1 MGRCEKL
8 LIDNLKLALKNI
20 NERKTRSFLT
30 LLGICIGIM
39 AIISLMGIGEG
50 MQQAI
55 TGELSSLSDTIVLST
70 GDISAN
76 AFGGGGFEHGD
87 GDEYLTDRDISDIER
102 INGIKDVSPILFTAG
117 VITFNGDSN
126 SVSLVG
132 IDAENMEKIFGIG
145 VLGLESGEFISE
157 GKQNTCVIGYNIA
170 YEYFDADI
178 KLGNRIDINGKN
190 FAVVGIYNKQG
201 SGMSTETDDNIHITQ
216 RDFEKIT
223 GLSDSSSAI
232 IRIYDV
238 TQADEIA
245 EDIEMA
251 INENHGDEDFANAI
265 TMTSLIE
272 SIQQILSIAQVVLLS
287 IASIALVVASIG
299 IMNTMLTSV
308 MERTRE
314 IGIMKAIGA
323 TNKDVLFIFIM
334 EGILISIIGGIAGI
348 ILGIFGSNALSTV
361 LTSSF
366 GGALNPVISTSTIVL
381 AILVA
386 ILVGMLSS
394 LYPARK
400 AAKMSPIEAVR
411 YE

>member
-1 MGRCEKL
+1 
-8 LIDNLKLALKNI
+8 
-20 NERKTRSFLT
+20 
-30 LLGICIGIM
+30 M

-70 GDISAN
+70 GEINAN
-76 AFGGGGFEHGD
+76 AFGGGGFEHANS
-87 GDEYLTDRDISDIER
+87 DEYLTERDISDIQR
-102 INGIKDVSPILFTAG
+102 IDGIKDVSTVLFSVG
-117 VITFNGDSN
+117 MITFNGDSK

-132 IDAENMEKIFGIG
+132 IDEQNLEKIFGIG
-145 VLGLESGEFISE
+145 VLGLEKGNFIQE
-157 GKQNTCVIGYNIA
+157 GKQNTCIIGYNVA
-170 YEYFDADI
+170 YEYFNSDI
-178 KLGNRIDINGKN
+178 KLGNRIDINGRS

-201 SGMSTETDDNIHITQ
+201 SGMSTETDDNIHITP

-223 GLSDSSSAI
+223 GKSESSSAI

-238 TQADEIA
+238 TKADNIADEI
-245 EDIEMA
+245 ENVV
-251 INENHGDEDFANAI
+251 NENHGNDDFANAI
-265 TMTSLIE
+265 TMTSIIE

-334 EGILISIIGGIAGI
+334 EGIFISIIGGIAGI
-348 ILGIFGSNALSTV
+348 VLGIFGSRGLSAV

-366 GGALNPVISTSTIVL
+366 GGALTPVISSSSIFLGIT
-381 AILVA
+381 VA
-386 ILVGMLSS
+386 LIVGMLSS

>member
-1 MGRCEKL
+1 
-8 LIDNLKLALKNI
+8 LKNI

-55 TGELSSLSDTIVLST
+55 TGELSSLSDTIVLSS
-70 GDISAN
+70 GEISAN
-76 AFGGGGFEHGD
+76 AFGGGGFEHGNNNN
-87 GDEYLTDRDISDIER
+87 EYLTERDISDIQR
-102 INGIKDVSPILFTAG
+102 ISGVKDVSTVLFSPG
-117 VITFNGDSN
+117 IVSFNGDSN

-132 IDAENMEKIFGIG
+132 IDVENLEKIFGIE
-145 VLGLESGEFISE
+145 VLGLEKGEFIQE
-157 GKQNTCVIGYNIA
+157 GRQNTCVIGYNVA
-170 YEYFDADI
+170 HEYFDTDI
-178 KLGNRIDINGKN
+178 NIGNRIDINGRS

-201 SGMSTETDDNIHITQ
+201 AGMSTETDDNIHITP

-223 GLSDSSSAI
+223 GKSESSSAI
-232 IRIYDV
+232 IKIYDV
-238 TQADEIA
+238 TKADQIADEI
-245 EDIEMA
+245 ERV
-251 INENHGDEDFANAI
+251 INENHGDDDFANVI
-265 TMTSLIE
+265 TMTSIIE
-272 SIQQILSIAQVVLLS
+272 SIQQIIAIAQVVLLS

-334 EGILISIIGGIAGI
+334 EGIFISIIGGSAGI
-348 ILGIFGSNALSTV
+348 ILGIVGSKGLSTV

-366 GGALNPVISTSTIVL
+366 GGALSPVISTSSIVL
-381 AILVA
+381 GITVA
-386 ILVGMLSS
+386 VLVGMLSS

>member
-1 MGRCEKL
+1 
-8 LIDNLKLALKNI
+8 
-20 NERKTRSFLT
+20 
-30 LLGICIGIM
+30 M
-39 AIISLMGIGEG
+39 AIIALMGIGEG

-55 TGELSSLSDTIVLST
+55 TGELSSLSDTIVLSS
-70 GDISAN
+70 GEISAN
-76 AFGGGGFEHGD
+76 AFGGGGFQHANNNN
-87 GDEYLTDRDISDIER
+87 EYLTERDISDIQR
-102 INGIKDVSPILFTAG
+102 INGIKDVSTVLFSVG
-117 VITFNGDSN
+117 VISFNGDSN

-132 IDAENMEKIFGIG
+132 IDEENLEKIFGIE
-145 VLGLESGEFISE
+145 VLGLEKGEFIQE
-157 GKQNTCVIGYNIA
+157 GRQNTCVIGYNVA
-170 YEYFDADI
+170 YEYFDSDI
-178 KLGNRIDINGKN
+178 NIGNRIDINGRS

-201 SGMSTETDDNIHITQ
+201 AGMSTETDDNIHITP

-223 GLSDSSSAI
+223 GKSESSSAI
-232 IRIYDV
+232 IKIYDV
-238 TQADEIA
+238 TKADMIA
-245 EDIEMA
+245 EEIENTV
-251 INENHGDEDFANAI
+251 NENHGDDDFANAI
-265 TMTSLIE
+265 TMTSIIE
-272 SIQQILSIAQVVLLS
+272 SVQQIIAIAQVVLLS

-334 EGILISIIGGIAGI
+334 EGVFISIIGGSAGI
-348 ILGIFGSNALSTV
+348 ILGILGSQGLSSV

-366 GGALNPVISTSTIVL
+366 GGALSPVITTSSIVL
-381 AILVA
+381 GLAVA
-386 ILVGMLSS
+386 VIVGMLSS

>member
-1 MGRCEKL
+1 
-8 LIDNLKLALKNI
+8 
-20 NERKTRSFLT
+20 
-30 LLGICIGIM
+30 M
-39 AIISLMGIGEG
+39 AIIALMGIGEG

-55 TGELSSLSDTIVLST
+55 TGELSSLSDTIVLSS
-70 GDISAN
+70 GEISAN
-76 AFGGGGFEHGD
+76 AFGGGGFQHANNNN
-87 GDEYLTDRDISDIER
+87 EYLTERDISDIQR
-102 INGIKDVSPILFTAG
+102 INGIKDVSTVLFSVG
-117 VITFNGDSN
+117 MVSFNGDSN

-132 IDAENMEKIFGIG
+132 IDEENLEKIFGIE
-145 VLGLESGEFISE
+145 VLGLEKGEFIQE
-157 GKQNTCVIGYNIA
+157 GRQNTCVIGYNVA
-170 YEYFDADI
+170 YEYFDSGIDI
-178 KLGNRIDINGKN
+178 GNRIDINGRS

-201 SGMSTETDDNIHITQ
+201 AGMSTETDDNIHITP

-223 GLSDSSSAI
+223 GKSESSSAI
-232 IRIYDV
+232 IKIYDV
-238 TQADEIA
+238 TKADIIADEI
-245 EDIEMA
+245 ERVV
-251 INENHGDEDFANAI
+251 NENHGDDDFANAI
-265 TMTSLIE
+265 TMTSIIE
-272 SIQQILSIAQVVLLS
+272 SVQQIIAIAQVVLLS

-334 EGILISIIGGIAGI
+334 EGIFISIIGGSAGI
-348 ILGIFGSNALSTV
+348 ILGVLGSQGLSSI

-366 GGALNPVISTSTIVL
+366 GGALSPVITSSSIVL
-381 AILVA
+381 GLGVA
-386 ILVGMLSS
+386 VIVGMLSS

>member
-1 MGRCEKL
+1 
-8 LIDNLKLALKNI
+8 
-20 NERKTRSFLT
+20 
-30 LLGICIGIM
+30 M

-70 GDISAN
+70 GEISAS
-76 AFGGGGFEHGD
+76 AFGGGSGFEHAD

-102 INGIKDVSPILFTAG
+102 INGIKDVSTVLFSAG
-117 VITFNGDSN
+117 IVTFNGESN
-126 SVSLVG
+126 GVSLVG
-132 IDAENMEKIFGIG
+132 IDEENMEKIFGIE
-145 VLGLESGEFISE
+145 VLGLEKGEFIKE
-157 GKQNTCVIGYNIA
+157 GKQNTCVIGYNVA

-178 KLGNRIDINGKN
+178 KIGNRIDINGRN
-190 FAVVGIYNKQG
+190 FAVVGIYKKQG
-201 SGMSTETDDNIHITQ
+201 SGMSTETDDNIHITP

-223 GLSDSSSAI
+223 GKSESSSAI
-232 IRIYDV
+232 IKIYNIN
-238 TQADEIA
+238 QAEPIADEI
-245 EDIEMA
+245 ERV
-251 INENHGDEDFANAI
+251 INENHGEDDFANAI

-272 SIQQILSIAQVVLLS
+272 SIQQIISIAQVVLIS

-348 ILGIFGSNALSTV
+348 VLGMFGSQGLSSV

-366 GGALNPVISTSTIVL
+366 GGALRPVISTSSI
-381 AILVA
+381 ILGIGVA

>member
-1 MGRCEKL
+1 
-8 LIDNLKLALKNI
+8 
-20 NERKTRSFLT
+20 
-30 LLGICIGIM
+30 
-39 AIISLMGIGEG
+39 MGIGEG

-70 GDISAN
+70 GEITAN
-76 AFGGGGFEHGD
+76 AFGGGGFEHAVS
-87 GDEYLTDRDISDIER
+87 DEYLTERDISDIQR
-102 INGIKDVSPILFTAG
+102 INGIKDVSTILFSMG
-117 VITFNGDSN
+117 MVSFNGDSK

-132 IDAENMEKIFGIG
+132 IDENNMESIFGIG
-145 VLGLESGEFISE
+145 VLGLESGEFIKE
-157 GKQNTCVIGYNIA
+157 GKQNTCVIGYNVA
-170 YEYFDADI
+170 HEYFDADI
-178 KLGNRIDINGKN
+178 RLGNRIDLNDRS
-190 FAVVGIYNKQG
+190 FAVVGIYKKQG
-201 SGMSTETDDNIHITQ
+201 AGMSTETDDNIHITP

-223 GLSDSSSAI
+223 GQSKSSSAI

-238 TQADEIA
+238 TKADMIADEIERA
-245 EDIEMA
+245 V
-251 INENHGDEDFANAI
+251 NENHGSDDFANAI
-265 TMTSLIE
+265 TMSSIIE
-272 SIQQILSIAQVVLLS
+272 SIQQILSIVQVVLLS

-334 EGILISIIGGIAGI
+334 EGILISIIGGVIGIALC
-348 ILGIFGSNALSTV
+348 ILGSRGLSTV

-366 GGALNPVISTSTIVL
+366 GGGGLTPVITTYSIML
-381 AILVA
+381 GIAVA
-386 ILVGMLSS
+386 LIVGMVSS

>member
-1 MGRCEKL
+1 V
-8 LIDNLKLALKNI
+8 LIDNFKLALKNI
-20 NERKTRSFLT
+20 SERKARSFLT

-50 MQQAI
+50 MQSAI

-70 GDISAN
+70 GEISAS
-76 AFGGGGFEHGD
+76 AFGGGGGFEHGD
-87 GDEYLTDRDISDIER
+87 DGEYLTDRDISDIER
-102 INGIKDVSPILFTAG
+102 INGIRDVSTILFTAG
-117 VITFNGDSN
+117 MITYN
-126 SVSLVG
+126 SESKGVSLVG
-132 IDAENMEKIFGIG
+132 IDAENMENIFGIG
-145 VLGLESGEFISE
+145 VLGLESGEFITE
-157 GKQNTCVIGYNIA
+157 GKQNTCVIGYNVA

-190 FAVVGIYNKQG
+190 FAVVGIYNRQG
-201 SGMSTETDDNIHITQ
+201 SGMSTETDDNIHITP

-223 GLSDSSSAI
+223 GMSDSSSAI

-238 TQADEIA
+238 TKADAIA
-245 EDIEMA
+245 EEIEQT
-251 INENHGDEDFANAI
+251 INENHGNDEFANAI
-265 TMTSLIE
+265 TMTSIIE
-272 SIQQILSIAQVVLLS
+272 SVQEIIAIAQVVLLS

-334 EGILISIIGGIAGI
+334 EGILISIIGGVAGI
-348 ILGIFGSNALSTV
+348 ILGVFGSKALSTI

-366 GGALNPVISTSTIVL
+366 GGALNPVITTSTVVL

>member
-1 MGRCEKL
+1 
-8 LIDNLKLALKNI
+8 
-20 NERKTRSFLT
+20 LT

-39 AIISLMGIGEG
+39 AIIALMGIGEG

-76 AFGGGGFEHGD
+76 AFGGGGFEHANNN
-87 GDEYLTDRDISDIER
+87 EYLTERDIADIQR
-102 INGIKDVSPILFTAG
+102 INGIKDVSTVLFSPG
-117 VITFNGDSN
+117 IITFNGESN

-132 IDAENMEKIFGIG
+132 IDELNMEKIFGIG
-145 VLGLESGEFISE
+145 VLGLESGDFIEE
-157 GKQNTCVIGYNIA
+157 GKQNTCVIGYNVA
-170 YEYFDADI
+170 HEYFDVDI
-178 KLGNRIDINGKN
+178 ELGNRVNINGKN
-190 FAVVGIYNKQG
+190 FAVVGIYKKQG
-201 SGMSTETDDNIHITQ
+201 SGMSTETDDNIHITP

-223 GLSDSSSAI
+223 GLSESSSAI

-238 TQADEIA
+238 TYADVIADEI
-245 EDIEMA
+245 ETVV
-251 INENHGDEDFANAI
+251 NENHGDDDFANAI

-272 SIQQILSIAQVVLLS
+272 SIQQIISIAQVVLLS

-334 EGILISIIGGIAGI
+334 EGILISIIGGFVGIALGI
-348 ILGIFGSNALSTV
+348 IGSRGLSTV
-361 LTSSF
+361 LTRSF
-366 GGALNPVISTSTIVL
+366 GGELTPVISTSS
-381 AILVA
+381 ILLGIAVA
-386 ILVGMLSS
+386 VIVGMLSS

>member
-1 MGRCEKL
+1 
-8 LIDNLKLALKNI
+8 
-20 NERKTRSFLT
+20 
-30 LLGICIGIM
+30 M

-55 TGELSSLSDTIVLST
+55 TGELSSLSDTIVLSS
-70 GDISAN
+70 GEISAN
-76 AFGGGGFEHGD
+76 AFGGGGFEHGNNNN
-87 GDEYLTDRDISDIER
+87 EYLTERDISDIQR
-102 INGIKDVSPILFTAG
+102 ISGVKDVSTVLFSPG
-117 VITFNGDSN
+117 IVSFNGDSN

-132 IDAENMEKIFGIG
+132 IDVENLEKIFGIE
-145 VLGLESGEFISE
+145 VLGLEKGEFIQE
-157 GKQNTCVIGYNIA
+157 GRQNTCVIGYNVA
-170 YEYFDADI
+170 HEYFDTDI
-178 KLGNRIDINGKN
+178 NIGNRIDINGRS

-201 SGMSTETDDNIHITQ
+201 AGMSTETDDNIHITP

-223 GLSDSSSAI
+223 GKSESSSAI
-232 IRIYDV
+232 IKIYDV
-238 TQADEIA
+238 TKADQIADEI
-245 EDIEMA
+245 ERV
-251 INENHGDEDFANAI
+251 INENHGDDDFANVI
-265 TMTSLIE
+265 TMTSIIE
-272 SIQQILSIAQVVLLS
+272 SIQQIIAIAQVVLLS

-334 EGILISIIGGIAGI
+334 EGIFISIIGGSAGI
-348 ILGIFGSNALSTV
+348 ILGIVGSKGLSTV

-366 GGALNPVISTSTIVL
+366 GGALSPVISTSSIVL
-381 AILVA
+381 GITVA
-386 ILVGMLSS
+386 VLVGMLSS

>member
-1 MGRCEKL
+1 
-8 LIDNLKLALKNI
+8 
-20 NERKTRSFLT
+20 
-30 LLGICIGIM
+30 M

-70 GDISAN
+70 GEISAN
-76 AFGGGGFEHGD
+76 AFGGGGFEHANND
-87 GDEYLTDRDISDIER
+87 DYLTERDISDIQR
-102 INGIKDVSPILFTAG
+102 IQGIRDVSTVLFSVST
-117 VITFNGDSN
+117 ITFNGETKG
-126 SVSLVG
+126 VSLVG
-132 IDAENMEKIFGIG
+132 IDETNMESIFGID
-145 VLGLESGEFISE
+145 VLGLEAGEFIKE
-157 GKQNTCVIGYNIA
+157 GKQNTCVVGYNVA
-170 YEYFDADI
+170 HEYFDTDI
-178 KLGNRIDINGKN
+178 KLGNLIEINEKK
-190 FAVVGIYNKQG
+190 FSVVGIYKKQG
-201 SGMSTETDDNIHITQ
+201 AGMTTETDDNIHITP

-223 GLSDSSSAI
+223 GQSKSSSAI

-238 TQADEIA
+238 TQADVIA
-245 EDIEMA
+245 EEIEQT
-251 INENHGDEDFANAI
+251 INENHGKDDFTNAI
-265 TMTSLIE
+265 TMSSIID
-272 SIQQILSIAQVVLLS
+272 SIQQVLSIVQLVLLS

-334 EGILISIIGGIAGI
+334 EGIFISIIGGLAGVL
-348 ILGIFGSNALSTV
+348 LGIGASSGLSTV
-361 LTSSF
+361 LMRSF
-366 GGALNPVISTSTIVL
+366 GGELTPVITLYSILLSIV
-381 AILVA
+381 VA
-386 ILVGMLSS
+386 VIVGVLSS

>member
-1 MGRCEKL
+1 
-8 LIDNLKLALKNI
+8 
-20 NERKTRSFLT
+20 
-30 LLGICIGIM
+30 M
-39 AIISLMGIGEG
+39 AIIALMGIGEG

-55 TGELSSLSDTIVLST
+55 TGELSSLSDTIVLSS
-70 GDISAN
+70 GEISAN
-76 AFGGGGFEHGD
+76 AFGGGGFQHANNNN
-87 GDEYLTDRDISDIER
+87 EYLTERDISDIQR
-102 INGIKDVSPILFTAG
+102 INGVKDVSTVLFSVG
-117 VITFNGDSN
+117 IVSFNGDSN

-132 IDAENMEKIFGIG
+132 IDAVNLEKIFGIE
-145 VLGLESGEFISE
+145 VLGLEKGEFIQE
-157 GKQNTCVIGYNIA
+157 GRQNTCVIGYNVA
-170 YEYFDADI
+170 HEYFDSDI
-178 KLGNRIDINGKN
+178 TIGNRIDINEKS

-201 SGMSTETDDNIHITQ
+201 AGMSTETDDNIHITP

-223 GLSDSSSAI
+223 GKSESSSAI
-232 IRIYDV
+232 IKIYDV
-238 TQADEIA
+238 TKADMIA
-245 EDIEMA
+245 EEIEFV
-251 INENHGDEDFANAI
+251 INENHGKDDFANAI
-265 TMTSLIE
+265 TMTSIIE
-272 SIQQILSIAQVVLLS
+272 SVQAIIAIAQVVLLS

-334 EGILISIIGGIAGI
+334 EGIFISIIGGAAGI
-348 ILGIFGSNALSTV
+348 ILGILGSQGLSSV

-366 GGALNPVISTSTIVL
+366 GGALSPVITTSSIALGLT
-381 AILVA
+381 VA
-386 ILVGMLSS
+386 VIVGMLSS

>member
-1 MGRCEKL
+1 M
-8 LIDNLKLALKNI
+8 KLAIKNI
-20 NERKTRSFLT
+20 NERKSRSILT

-39 AIISLMGIGEG
+39 AIISLIAIGEG

-55 TGELSSLSDTIVLST
+55 TGELSSLSDTIILST

-87 GDEYLTDRDISDIER
+87 TDEYLTERDISDIER
-102 INGIKDVSPILFTAG
+102 IQGIKDVSTILYSIGT
-117 VITFNGDSN
+117 ITYNGETK

-132 IDAENMEKIFGIG
+132 IDEQNMESIFGIG
-145 VLGLESGEFISE
+145 VLGLEVGEFIQS
-157 GKQNTCVIGYNIA
+157 GKQNTCVIGYNVA
-170 YEYFDADI
+170 HKYFDNDI
-178 KLGNRIDINGKN
+178 QLGNRIDINGKH
-190 FAVVGIYNKQG
+190 FAVVGIYKEQG
-201 SGMSTETDDNIHITQ
+201 AGMSTETDDNIHITP

-223 GLSDSSSAI
+223 GQSKSSSAI

-238 TQADEIA
+238 TQADAIA
-245 EDIEMA
+245 ADIEQV
-251 INENHGDEDFANAI
+251 IGENHGDEEFANVI
-265 TMTSLIE
+265 TMSSIIE
-272 SIQQILSIAQVVLLS
+272 SIQQILSIVQVVLLS

-323 TNKDVLFIFIM
+323 TNQDVLFIFIL
-334 EGILISIIGGIAGI
+334 EGILISIIGGMLGIALG
-348 ILGIFGSNALSTV
+348 ILGSRGLSAI
-361 LTSSF
+361 LTRSF
-366 GGALNPVISTSTIVL
+366 GGELTPIITTTSVL
-381 AILVA
+381 LGLVVA
-386 ILVGMLSS
+386 VLVGMLSS